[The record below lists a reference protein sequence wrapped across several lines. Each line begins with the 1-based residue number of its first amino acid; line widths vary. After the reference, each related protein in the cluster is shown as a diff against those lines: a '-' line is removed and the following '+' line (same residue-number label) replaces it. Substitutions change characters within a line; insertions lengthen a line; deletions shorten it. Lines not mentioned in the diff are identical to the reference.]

1 MATRLTV
8 VGDAAAWSR
17 RPGHA
22 SSCYLVQH
30 QDAAI
35 VLDFGQGAFSAL
47 AQHVAPE
54 TIDGVLI
61 SHLHADHIV
70 DLIPLRHYLSYE
82 ATEHRSIGLRGPADL
97 RNRFDAF
104 QGHPD
109 LLETLPGRPLEPG
122 TFEFAGFRVETR
134 RVTHIPDSFA
144 FRIEPPGG
152 GPALVYS
159 GDCSV
164 ADDLLPLVH
173 AGDTLLCE
181 AAYGAAPRPA
191 DALHLT
197 SAEAASVAVRGRATR
212 LVITHIQ
219 DRQAPAAALS
229 AARDAFDGDVLL
241 AEPGLVVEVV

>member
-1 MATRLTV
+1 VATRLTV
-8 VGDAAAWSR
+8 VGDAAAWTR

-30 QDAAI
+30 HDAAI

-47 AQHVAPE
+47 ARHIAPE
-54 TIDGVLI
+54 AIDGVLI

-82 ATEHRSIGLRGPADL
+82 ATEHHAIGLRGPAEL
-97 RNRFDAF
+97 RSRFDAF
-104 QGHPD
+104 QAHPD
-109 LLETLPGRPLEPG
+109 LLETLPGQPLEPG

-152 GPALVYS
+152 GPALAYS
-159 GDCSV
+159 GDCSEPE
-164 ADDLLPLVH
+164 DLLPLVH
-173 AGDTLLCE
+173 EGDTLLCE
-181 AAYGAAPRPA
+181 AAYGASTRPA

-197 SAEAASVAVRGRATR
+197 AAEAASVAQRGRAAR
-212 LVITHIQ
+212 LIITHIQ
-219 DRQAPAAALS
+219 DRQSPAAALA
-229 AARDAFDGDVLL
+229 AARDAFTGDVLL
-241 AEPGLVVEVV
+241 AESGLAVEVE